1 MIVVYQ
7 CLLCANFEESM
18 MHLHHSSHKLRR
30 VYMIGIII
38 VGMGLIKSGIAEEK
52 RDMPCDQMFYK
63 AATTCDFEGIAE
75 ANAMI
80 ACLSLKLVGTGC
92 ELEIKQLEEVDECGL
107 GCAPV
112 WVVPDEHAKQAEQ
125 NDANEIVK
133 EQQLAQE

>member
-18 MHLHHSSHKLRR
+18 MHLHHSHKLSC
-30 VYMIGIII
+30 VYMVGIII
-38 VGMGLIKSGIAEEK
+38 VSMGFIKSSIAEEELE
-52 RDMPCDQMFYK
+52 MPCDQMFYK

-92 ELEIKQLEEVDECGL
+92 ELEVKQLEEVDECGL

-112 WVVPDEHAKQAEQ
+112 WVEPDEHTKQAKQNEG
-125 NDANEIVK
+125 NDKAK